1 MSSWFGPLGA
11 GSTPALGRKQQAV
24 LSFPQQV
31 VQRQPGGGLPHDGGT
46 EDACRAQEEEEQA
59 GGDAIRAAQVGP
71 TLAPAIE
78 DKQLMA
84 DHRRFGN
91 HGPESPWPC
100 QSDHGDDHM
109 DQQDHEV
116 AHPGNSNNTS
126 QAAVF
131 RPISNSPWTRLGAC
145 GSRKLDLRALRYR
158 TTRFSDPT
166 HPAYAVAEESGD

>member
-1 MSSWFGPLGA
+1 MRRTTSLSISTPKAKAICWAMRGHLTGIAPFHGHHGVDEFLVGSLRA

-59 GGDAIRAAQVGP
+59 GGDAIRGAEVGP
-71 TLAPAIE
+71 PLAPPIE

-131 RPISNSPWTRLGAC
+131 RPISNSPWT
-145 GSRKLDLRALRYR
+145 
-158 TTRFSDPT
+158 P
-166 HPAYAVAEESGD
+166 